1 MRVLAIMCHPDD
13 MELSCSGTLIKYKKQ
28 GHDVI
33 ACHAA
38 NGNMGHVIIQPDEL
52 RKIRIAE
59 AKKAASLAG
68 FEIMTADIDDLTM
81 NSANEEQLK
90 KLVRIIR
97 YARPDVIITHHPDD
111 YCSDHVELSKLVF
124 KASFDASC
132 PHFLPELGPA
142 TEVTPIYY
150 SDTSRSVNFIPTE
163 YVDIT
168 EEMELKEQM
177 LACHESQLKWLKDHD
192 GIDIIAVQRVRA
204 ADRGSQC
211 KVQYAE
217 GFRQLLASQRLRTY
231 RVLP

>member
-38 NGNMGHVIIQPDEL
+38 NGNMGHVVIEPDEL
-52 RKIRIAE
+52 REIRIAE

-68 FEIMTADIDDLTM
+68 FEIMTADINDLTM

-90 KLVRIIR
+90 KLIRIIR

-132 PHFLPELGPA
+132 PHFLRELGPA
-142 TEVTPIYY
+142 TDVTPIYY
-150 SDTSRSVNFIPTE
+150 SDTSRSVNFVPTE

-192 GIDIIAVQRVRA
+192 GIDIIEVQRVRA

-211 KVQYAE
+211 RAKYAE